1 MKIKTQLLFNKKDR
15 SHKPNSKLLK
25 LSFLSSVFLILTA
38 GLCTTP
44 SFASSTESVNSET
57 DIEAITNTPTFVPT
71 DLANLELWN
80 SIVINPAPTSADDQ
94 PSTTAADLA
103 IVERTKKGITS
114 SDPTISASSEKQTET
129 PSETPNPTESAT
141 TSQTTNRWHFLIQPY
156 LYLPISAYGDATV
169 RGFRADFAKDASD
182 IFSTA
187 KDVFEF
193 GILGR
198 AEAWTPNY
206 RWGFLL
212 NGEYLAVGNNNSYT
226 RPNPNRFLNLALDR
240 IEQRIQGRVDAV
252 LGSQIADYLRGR
264 LDGRVRQELE
274 ARLGARLEDIIP
286 SEFRSELDAEA
297 WTVDLAVAYRFFNQ
311 SQVNPKGVNSE
322 FDLGPLVVD
331 LIGGMRIG
339 GVNGDL
345 EIDTNLGGGG
355 DYSRSITLVKPLL
368 GTRLRYNFSPYLA
381 GVVGGTVAGF
391 NISGLGLNWEALAGL
406 DWKFSG
412 NTSVGIGY
420 RFAYLGYNSGS
431 GNDEFDISLY
441 SNGPY
446 FTLTFRF

>member
-1 MKIKTQLLFNKKDR
+1 MKIKTQLLSIEEDR
-15 SHKPNSKLLK
+15 SYKPNSKLVK
-25 LSFLSSVFLILTA
+25 LSFLSTVFLIMTT

-44 SFASSTESVNSET
+44 SFASSTESVNPET
-57 DIEAITNTPTFVPT
+57 DTEAINTPTFVPT
-71 DLANLELWN
+71 DPANPELWD
-80 SIVINPAPTSADDQ
+80 SIIINPAPTSTDDR
-94 PSTTAADLA
+94 PTTTAADLA
-103 IVERTKKGITS
+103 IVERTKNGITS
-114 SDPTISASSEKQTET
+114 SDPTISVSSPKQTET
-129 PSETPNPTESAT
+129 PIETPQLTESAT
-141 TSQTTNRWHFLIQPY
+141 TSQTANRWHFLIQPY

-182 IFSTA
+182 IFSTV

-212 NGEYLAVGNNNSYT
+212 NGEYLAVGNSNSFA

-240 IEQRIQGRVDAV
+240 IEQRIQARADAV
-252 LGSQIADYLRGR
+252 LGSQVADYLRGR

-286 SEFRSELDAEA
+286 SQFRSDLDAEA

-311 SQVNPKGVNSE
+311 SQVNPKGASSE
-322 FDLGPLVVD
+322 FDLGPFVVD

-355 DYSRSITLVKPLL
+355 NYSRSITLVKPLL
-368 GTRLRYNFSPYLA
+368 GTRFRYNFSPSLA

-391 NISGLGLNWEALAGL
+391 NIGGLGLNWEALAGL

-420 RFAYLGYNSGS
+420 RFAYIGYNTGSGS
-431 GNDEFDISLY
+431 DEFDISLY

-446 FTLTFRF
+446 FSLTFRF

>member
-1 MKIKTQLLFNKKDR
+1 MKIKTQLLLSEEDR
-15 SHKPNSKLLK
+15 SQKPNSKLLK
-25 LSFLSSVFLILTA
+25 LSFLSTVFLILTA

-44 SFASSTESVNSET
+44 SFASSTESVNPET
-57 DIEAITNTPTFVPT
+57 DNEAITNTPT
-71 DLANLELWN
+71 DLANPELWD
-80 SIVINPAPTSADDQ
+80 SIVINPAPTSADNQ
-94 PSTTAADLA
+94 PSTTAGDLA
-103 IVERTKKGITS
+103 IVERTKNGITS
-114 SDPTISASSEKQTET
+114 SDPTISASTEKQTET
-129 PSETPNPTESAT
+129 PIEAPKPTELAT
-141 TSQTTNRWHFLIQPY
+141 TSQTTNNWHFLIQPY

-182 IFSTA
+182 IFSAA

-212 NGEYLAVGNNNSYT
+212 NGEYLAVGNSNSFT

-240 IEQRIQGRVDAV
+240 IEQRIQARADAV
-252 LGSQIADYLRGR
+252 LSSQIADYLRGR

-274 ARLGARLEDIIP
+274 ARLGARLDDIIP

-297 WTVDLAVAYRFFNQ
+297 WSVDLAVAYRFFNQ
-311 SQVNPKGVNSE
+311 SQVNPKGVTSE
-322 FDLGPLVVD
+322 FDLGPFVVD

-355 DYSRSITLVKPLL
+355 NYSRSITLVKPLV
-368 GTRLRYNFSPYLA
+368 GARFRYNFSPYLA

-420 RFAYLGYNSGS
+420 RFAYLGYNTGSGS
-431 GNDEFDISLY
+431 DEFDISLY